1 MPIPMRCLTLVFA
14 LLWFALLWI
23 GEPVQSQQQ
32 ATPPPRGSDTS
43 KPTSQAQPAILV
55 STLDDKNL
63 GRELFQQQVA
73 RVMGVLPDRSQLPPT
88 VPWTELDAERFDGI
102 DGSPWVRKKIELT
115 VDLDSSRPESH
126 VRAYVFL
133 PSDDDRRRRPAVL
146 CLHQTNAMGKDEPAG
161 ISGNPHL
168 HYALELAQRGFI
180 TLAPDYPSFGEHPYP
195 FEEHPEWVSGS
206 LRAVWE
212 NMRAIDWL
220 EQCPAVDPNRI
231 GCMGHS
237 LGGHNTIFTAFHD
250 ARIRAAVS
258 SCGFTRFHKYYQG
271 NLAGWSS
278 PRYMPRI
285 ATLFENSPDRIPW
298 DFPEMIAALAP
309 RAFMTSSPLHD
320 DNFDVSGVRDCM
332 EVAAPIYAR
341 LRASD
346 RLQAIYP
353 DCDHDFPAAARES
366 AYTFLEQHLQPQP

>member
-1 MPIPMRCLTLVFA
+1 MRWLTCVFA
-14 LLWFALLWI
+14 LLCV
-23 GEPVQSQQQ
+23 GEPAQSQPPT
-32 ATPPPRGSDTS
+32 TPTPLGSDVLQ
-43 KPTSQAQPAILV
+43 PTSSDQPAIPL
-55 STLDDKNL
+55 STLTDRNL
-63 GRELFQQQVA
+63 RRDPFQQQVE
-73 RVMGVLPDRSQLPPT
+73 RVMGVLPDRSQLPPA
-88 VPWTELDAERFDGI
+88 VPWKELDAEKFDGK
-102 DGSPWVRKKIELT
+102 DGSPWVRKKIELS
-115 VDLDSSRPESH
+115 VDIDIDSSRPESL

-133 PSDDDRRRRPAVL
+133 PRDDDHRRRPAVL

-168 HYALELAQRGFI
+168 QYALELAQRGFI

-231 GCMGHS
+231 GCIGHS

-250 ARIRAAVS
+250 LRIRAAVS

-320 DNFDVSGVRDCM
+320 DNFEVSGVRDCM
-332 EVAAPIYAR
+332 ESAAPVYAR
-341 LRASD
+341 LHAAD

-353 DCDHDFPAAARES
+353 DCNHDFPDDARES
-366 AYTFLEQHLQPQP
+366 AYSFLEKHLPPKP